1 MHENKVFENITVF
14 GGKRTNPPNENK
26 KQVGTFDNDSTRK
39 FKKSNKFTK
48 KGNSKSVGTDRHTQS
63 KNFHLEKFKQLSKLV
78 LEYRLAWFVIGAI
91 VGFVVGCIVG

>member
-1 MHENKVFENITVF
+1 MHENNVFKNSTVF
-14 GGKRTNPPNENK
+14 GGKETNPPNDTG

-48 KGNSKSVGTDRHTQS
+48 KGNSKTAGTDRHTQS
-63 KNFHLEKFKQLSKLV
+63 KNLHLEKFKQQSKLV